1 MRLLLERTAFMK
13 PAPFVLAIACA
24 FAYACGESATAP
36 SAAPGYD
43 GQWSG
48 TTSQG
53 RPIAFTVSSNHVT
66 AVTVG
71 YSFASCSGSKT
82 FSNVNVEI
90 VDRSGPG
97 PGGQPTPNISPGFAY
112 GSGAPDGSS
121 VQIQGFFRSNTT
133 ADGVVV
139 FAEYPGCGDGF
150 GFWTATKR

>member
-1 MRLLLERTAFMK
+1 VK
-13 PAPFVLAIACA
+13 PAAFVLAIVCA
-24 FAYACGESATAP
+24 ITCACGGDSPTGP
-36 SAAPGYD
+36 SAAAGYN

-53 RPIAFTVSSNHVT
+53 RPVEFTVSSNHVT

-71 YSFASCSGSKT
+71 YGFGGCSGSKT
-82 FSNVNVEI
+82 FANLNVE
-90 VDRSGPG
+90 VFDVSGPG
-97 PGGQPTPNISPGFAY
+97 PGGQTTPNLSKAFAY

-121 VQIQGFFRSNTT
+121 VQIQGFFRSNST
-133 ADGVVV
+133 ADGGVV